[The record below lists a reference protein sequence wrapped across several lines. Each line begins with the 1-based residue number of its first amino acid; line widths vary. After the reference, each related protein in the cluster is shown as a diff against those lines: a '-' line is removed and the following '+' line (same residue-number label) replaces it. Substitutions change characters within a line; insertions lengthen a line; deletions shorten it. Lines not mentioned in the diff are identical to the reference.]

1 MTTLVDSSVWI
12 DFFNGRPSP
21 AALYLREQIG
31 DLPIAVG
38 DLTLAEVL
46 QGFRHKKEFDR
57 ARDALTSFPVVPIVG
72 RRMALLSAQNYR
84 LLRSRGITVRSTI
97 DCLIASYCIANE
109 FTLLHS
115 DRDFSPFEEHLGLN
129 VLHL

>member
-1 MTTLVDSSVWI
+1 MS
-12 DFFNGRPSP
+12 
-21 AALYLREQIG
+21 
-31 DLPIAVG
+31 
-38 DLTLAEVL
+38 
-46 QGFRHKKEFDR
+46 
-57 ARDALTSFPVVPIVG
+57 
-72 RRMALLSAQNYR
+72 
-84 LLRSRGITVRSTI
+84 STI